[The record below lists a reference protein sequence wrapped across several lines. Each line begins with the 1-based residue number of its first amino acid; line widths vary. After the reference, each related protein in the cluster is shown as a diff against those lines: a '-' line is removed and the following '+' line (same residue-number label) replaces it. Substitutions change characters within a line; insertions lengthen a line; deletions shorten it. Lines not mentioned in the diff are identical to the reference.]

1 MLKTIVGGLL
11 VIFFG
16 ALAMHLIR
24 NVPTYILISVGDTD
38 IEITLWAALFFLF
51 VIWLAIKLFK
61 KIISPFFASITF
73 FKQSREKSQE
83 RKTQRSLLQF
93 IEGDWSLAKKSL
105 INLAKNSKT
114 PGFHYLA
121 AAHSAR
127 EMGSIEEASFL
138 LDQVNDSNPDIQ
150 YATRLEKVRLALRMV
165 DGRKAEQL
173 LGQFSPSE
181 LRLPAVLKL
190 RIDIYSMN
198 NKWDALVA
206 ILPEIKKAH
215 LYSEKMYKELAINS
229 YLAMLDAVSK
239 ESVGKSD
246 SDEHALLQAWQKIP
260 KEFKKIISIVGM
272 YCTQL
277 HKIGSDEKAEAIIRN
292 ALNDNWNASLV
303 DLYGCLELQ
312 DIDKQISIAESW
324 LKAHPN
330 DAMLNATLG
339 KLCMKQSL
347 WGKARDYMMKSID
360 ISPSAE
366 VYASLG
372 LLLAQLGEVEKSRDV
387 FKEGLLRHRHLGAP
401 E

>member
-11 VIFFG
+11 VIFVG
-16 ALAMHLIR
+16 ALAMHIVR
-24 NVPTYILISVGDTD
+24 SVPTYILVSIGDTD
-38 IEITLWAALFFLF
+38 IEFTLWAGLFFVL
-51 VIWLAIKLFK
+51 VLWLAIKLLK
-61 KIISPFFASITF
+61 KIIAPFFASISL

-83 RKTQRSLLQF
+83 RKTQRSLLHF
-93 IEGDWSLAKKSL
+93 IEGDWGVAKKSL
-105 INLAKNSKT
+105 VSLAKVSKT

-127 EMGSIEEASFL
+127 EMGSIEEAKFL
-138 LDQVNDSNPDIQ
+138 LDQVSDNNPDIQ
-150 YATRLEKVRLALRMV
+150 FARRLEKVRLALKMV
-165 DGRKAEQL
+165 DVRAAEAL
-173 LGQFSPSE
+173 LSEFTPSE
-181 LRLPAVLKL
+181 LRQPAVLKL
-190 RIDIYSMN
+190 RVDIYSLN
-198 NKWDALVA
+198 NKWDALVS

-215 LYSEKMYKELAINS
+215 MVSDKAFKELALNT
-229 YLAMLDAVSK
+229 YLALL
-239 ESVGKSD
+239 ESVGKSEA
-246 SDEHALLQAWQKIP
+246 DESQLLHAWQKIP
-260 KEFKKIISIVGM
+260 KEMKKLTPIVGM

-277 HKIGSDEKAEAIIRN
+277 HKIGSDEKAEAIIRST
-292 ALNDNWNASLV
+292 LNENWNASLV

-312 DIDKQISIAESW
+312 DVDKQIAAAENW
-324 LKAHPN
+324 LKKYPN

-372 LLLAQLGEVEKSRDV
+372 LLLAQLGEEEKSRDV
-387 FKEGLLRHRHLGAP
+387 FKEGLLRHRHLHLGSP